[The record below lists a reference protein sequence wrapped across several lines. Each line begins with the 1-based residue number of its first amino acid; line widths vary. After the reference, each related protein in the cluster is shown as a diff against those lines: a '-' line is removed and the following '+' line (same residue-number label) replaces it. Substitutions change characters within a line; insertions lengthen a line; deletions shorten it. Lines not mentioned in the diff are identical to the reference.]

1 MLVPKFILYYP
12 QIWEGGRGQAGGVSL
27 LQGLV
32 VASLRINQIYK
43 KIDKVKAK
51 PYLHRYHFI
60 G

>member
-12 QIWEGGRGQAGGVSL
+12 QIWGGGGGVTL
-27 LQGLV
+27 LHGLV